1 MPSDKSAAVEFR
13 LDDLTPGSW
22 TAFSP
27 LNAGWSVSAG
37 WNGAYVRYIPLHEQ
51 GEFSFDIAT
60 NGTQVADGYV
70 IGTIPA
76 TDAAGNGLLPQTTVS
91 VPVTTDRLQSTT
103 PRSPEVRVHPNGTV
117 WMYGI
122 SSSAT
127 VVRCSG
133 RYSLDRFD
141 G

>member
-1 MPSDKSAAVEFR
+1 MPSTKAQAVEFR
-13 LDDLTPGSW
+13 LDDLEPGPW

-27 LNAGWSVSAG
+27 LNAGWSATSG
-37 WNGAYVRYIPLHEQ
+37 WNGAYVRYRPYGNEC
-51 GEFSFDIAT
+51 EFSFDVTT

-70 IGTIPA
+70 IATIPA
-76 TDAAGNGLLPQTTVS
+76 ADTDGNSLLPQTTVS